1 MASDPDS
8 TIWASLHGLA
18 NEGYLE
24 LEPGTAEDCARHVE
38 DMLDDVV
45 GMQKWM
51 MYNGVA
57 GSPYISGSP
66 SGANLALVF
75 GHKFASELRTR
86 LDRHR
91 AILVDM
97 GDTFIAAGKK
107 YKRTEDNSTYSFEDI
122 NFHPDGTL
130 PQGGPPK
137 GTIPQNPPKP
147 DAVTKYDVPNDLLV
161 PELGAQLS
169 WEQLYEYCNLINPQ
183 AVADTAGVWQWIS
196 TSLDTSFTTLR
207 TTISAAGNW
216 WKGEGAEA
224 AIGSTTQYTETSK
237 QLTSDMRVLGNTLLY
252 TSGWL
257 QQTRQN
263 ALPPTPT
270 PPVATTEEQQTANA
284 NDLLRFQQN
293 YQTYFTTSYTHTSTR
308 IVTLPTPDPVTVPAL
323 RAVEPESEGVPLG
336 EPATVDEEHTGDG
349 PDTDSGNEDSTGDND
364 GGDHDGG
371 DHDGG
376 DSDGGGD
383 HSGGGGGGD
392 DHTGGGNGQDPT
404 ESSPDPEWNATT
416 PEGITGEDLSLL
428 DNLAQNQSTET
439 SETPG
444 IVAGIPTS
452 VAPLSNTVGGIGSKG
467 VVGGRG
473 SVFAA
478 PQGTQEAK
486 LFPRATAPVEP
497 RVITRAGPVGGPGG
511 MPFGGAPG
519 RSMSDEERERRR
531 VEYLN
536 SVEHLDEAL
545 GEHGRG
551 IRPVLDR

>member
-18 NEGYLE
+18 DEGYLE

-91 AILVDM
+91 EILVDM
-97 GDTFIAAGKK
+97 GNTFITAGKK
-107 YKRTEDNSTYSFEDI
+107 YQRTEDSSTHSFEDI
-122 NFHPDGTL
+122 NFHPEGTL
-130 PQGGPPK
+130 PQGGPTK
-137 GTIPQNPPKP
+137 GAIPENPPKP

-183 AVADTAGVWQWIS
+183 AVADAAGVWQWIS

-216 WKGEGAEA
+216 WKGVGAKA
-224 AIGSTTQYTETSK
+224 AIGSTTQYAETSK

-293 YQTYFTTSYTHTSTR
+293 YQTYFTTNYTHTSTR
-308 IVTLPTPDPVTVPAL
+308 IVTLPTPDPVTVTAL
-323 RAVEPESEGVPLG
+323 RAGESAGVPLG
-336 EPATVDEEHTGDG
+336 EPSTVDEDHTGEG
-349 PDTDSGNEDSTGDND
+349 PDIDSGNEDSTGD
-364 GGDHDGG
+364 HDGG
-371 DHDGG
+371 DLDGG
-376 DSDGGGD
+376 DLDGGGGDGD
-383 HSGGGGGGD
+383 HSGGGD
-392 DHTGGGNGQDPT
+392 DHTDGGNGQDPT
-404 ESSPDPEWNATT
+404 ESSPGPEWNATT

-428 DNLAQNQSTET
+428 DNLPQNQSTET
-439 SETPG
+439 SHTPG
-444 IVAGIPTS
+444 IVASIPTTG
-452 VAPLSNTVGGIGSKG
+452 VPLGNTVGGISSKG
-467 VVGGRG
+467 VGGGRG
-473 SVFAA
+473 SVFTA
-478 PQGTQEAK
+478 PLGTQEAK
-486 LFPRATAPVEP
+486 LFPRATAPVDP